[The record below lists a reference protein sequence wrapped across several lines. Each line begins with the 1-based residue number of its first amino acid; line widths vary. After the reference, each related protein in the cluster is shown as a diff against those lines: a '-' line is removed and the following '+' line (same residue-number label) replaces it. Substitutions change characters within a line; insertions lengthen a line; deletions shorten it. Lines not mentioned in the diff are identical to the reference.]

1 MFCSRTSLVICWY
14 NSTSVAD
21 KLVDTNNLAGDSNRF
36 DLFDIAL
43 SLSVPRSLIGFSV
56 AASGA

>member
-1 MFCSRTSLVICWY
+1 MCWY
-14 NSTSVAD
+14 KSRSVSD

-36 DLFDIAL
+36 DIFEIAL
-43 SLSVPRSLIGFSV
+43 SLLAPRSSISFSV